1 MTERR
6 EHTMAFTGFPPDGL
20 AFLAGLAAHNERAW
34 FVAHKQAYQATLLAP
49 AQAFVG
55 ALGERLQALAP
66 GIRVDPRSDGRGT
79 LMRLSR
85 DTRFSDDKTPYKT
98 ELSGLF
104 WEGGDE
110 KTACPAFGFRLQAD
124 GMDLMAGLFTFAK
137 DALQAFRTAVAD
149 EQQGA
154 ELATII
160 DSLRVKAGYAVQ
172 GAYYKRVPA
181 GYDPNHPR
189 ADLLRYQ
196 GLYVHPPRLGVDV
209 VCSATL
215 VDRCFEHFQAMAPV
229 QRWLV
234 KVLQPVALSADSR
247 VV

>member
-1 MTERR
+1 MR
-6 EHTMAFTGFPPDGL
+6 MQFSGFPHEGL
-20 AFLAGLAAHNERAW
+20 AFLTDLAAHNDRAW
-34 FVAHKQAYQATLLAP
+34 FTAHKPVYQAMLLEP
-49 AQAFVG
+49 AREFVEVV
-55 ALGERLQALAP
+55 GERLRALAP
-66 GIRVDPRSDGRGT
+66 GIRVDPRTDGRGT

-104 WEGGDE
+104 WEGNGE

-124 GMDLMAGLFTFAK
+124 GMDLMAGMFAFPK
-137 DALQAFRTAVAD
+137 PALPMFRAAVAD
-149 EQQGA
+149 EQLGT

-160 DSLRVKAGYAVQ
+160 DSLRATTGYEVQ
-172 GAYYKRVPA
+172 GEQYKRLPA
-181 GYDPNHPR
+181 GYDSNQPR
-189 ADLLRYQ
+189 AALLRYQ

-215 VDRCFEHFQAMAPV
+215 VDRCFEHFQAIAPV

-234 KVLQPVALSADSR
+234 NVLQNQPTPLER
-247 VV
+247 